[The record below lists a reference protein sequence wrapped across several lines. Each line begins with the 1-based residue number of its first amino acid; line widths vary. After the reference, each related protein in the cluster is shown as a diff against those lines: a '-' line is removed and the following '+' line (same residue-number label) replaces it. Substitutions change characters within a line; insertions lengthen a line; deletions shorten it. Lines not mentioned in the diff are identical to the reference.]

1 MKVMKPLLEYR
12 LFMRNMH
19 HGDTSEWSVNNKFF
33 SLVQRCIWLV
43 MAIFWYGFCMPSTHT
58 FYVLTNM
65 IRSLNL
71 YCIIMENFTI
81 LIDHREDGVFLR
93 CLSFLIYLNNY
104 AEASLTIKQD
114 AHGFWHSVTSVK
126 LWCQLCLL
134 HFIFLLI
141 SDASWLGLVSAYTK
155 NLFYFVFWN
164 CIVMS
169 EDYV

>member
-1 MKVMKPLLEYR
+1 MKPLLEYR

-141 SDASWLGLVSAYTK
+141 SDASCLIVNEASA
-155 NLFYFVFWN
+155 
-164 CIVMS
+164 
-169 EDYV
+169 